1 VDPRVRGDKVLSIN
15 NYFTGE
21 YTVFLTFLKNQISKV
36 VSLYRMLVQ
45 ALFVILLSIADAYAT
60 STGLPWESPLQ
71 KILDSLT
78 GPVAKVLGVV
88 AIVLAGF
95 GIAFGEAGS
104 GMRRIFQIVLGL
116 SIAFTASS
124 LVVSLFGFS
133 GGVSF

>member
-1 VDPRVRGDKVLSIN
+1 MQCKTKFSKNIKNIFNFIGLS
-15 NYFTGE
+15 F
-21 YTVFLTFLKNQISKV
+21 VFMS
-36 VSLYRMLVQ
+36 
-45 ALFVILLSIADAYAT
+45 ILIGNAYAT
-60 STGLPWESPLQ
+60 ATGLPWEGPLE

-78 GPVAKVLGVV
+78 GPVAKILGVT
-88 AIVLAGF
+88 AIVIAGF

-133 GGVSF
+133 GGVAF